1 MARTPDELEI
11 ELVARRAFQDLDI
24 KHADSLEIIRQKL
37 NWRFLP
43 HVDVRSLHRR
53 ITQFRK
59 LNFRSMSYGDV
70 SQAIRDVIIFNT
82 PNGPCSV
89 LQVSTGPYPAG
100 TLFYRVRTIP
110 RDDHVTPL
118 RSMSKVSDCWEPPKK
133 LVKMGRLNKDGEPIL
148 YTSPSD
154 PRVAIGELKIPDH
167 EWFSLIVY
175 EAVEDVNVA
184 MIGGDV
190 DVEGLDDVDALKI
203 EMIQGFLRDEFTR
216 DVGRGTEY
224 LYRISEIIAKDYF
237 DMPPVMQDAWCYP
250 SIVDKSKFNV
260 AFRPKTRTKL
270 RLIGVEMAKVYRMEN
285 GEAAL
290 QMSWIAAETEG
301 RGDLSY
307 FEIDSPEQRRLFP
320 WITQNRPDSV
330 RTATGTGRG

>member
-1 MARTPDELEI
+1 
-11 ELVARRAFQDLDI
+11 
-24 KHADSLEIIRQKL
+24 
-37 NWRFLP
+37 
-43 HVDVRSLHRR
+43 
-53 ITQFRK
+53 
-59 LNFRSMSYGDV
+59 
-70 SQAIRDVIIFNT
+70 
-82 PNGPCSV
+82 
-89 LQVSTGPYPAG
+89 
-100 TLFYRVRTIP
+100 
-110 RDDHVTPL
+110 
-118 RSMSKVSDCWEPPKK
+118 MSKVSDCWEPPKK

-167 EWFSLIVY
+167 EWFSLIVS
-175 EAVEDVNVA
+175 EAVEGVNVA
-184 MIGGDV
+184 IIGGDV

-260 AFRPKTRTKL
+260 AFRPERRAKL
-270 RLIGVEMAKVYRMEN
+270 RLIGVEMAKVFRMEN

-290 QMSWIAAETEG
+290 QVSWVAAETEG